1 MPGEA
6 IFMISFLEARQL
18 LSAAVKPLPAQTID
32 LRDALGRVSAE
43 RAVADADAVPF
54 ARSAMDGYA
63 VRATDCS
70 CATAEHPAELPV
82 QGRVFAEKGESQLTA
97 GTAVAIMTGAPL
109 PLGADAVIPY
119 EETELAGDTV
129 RIFKRVNPGACVFPP
144 AEDFRC
150 GDELLAAGEMIRP
163 GALALLAFAG
173 KTRVRVFRQPRVAIV
188 CTGNELVDPSARPDH
203 GQIRNSNA
211 VMLSGLVTESFGLPI
226 DYGIVPDM
234 DLVFGDLMENAK
246 GRADLLITSGGAS
259 GGERDIVKRV
269 LKERGAEFLFSQ
281 VAMRPG
287 KPVGFALWN
296 DLPVFVL
303 PGNPVAAFVCFQEI
317 VRPALETLG
326 GCRISGLPALRARL
340 NGALRSRNGRRY
352 FVLGH
357 LQLTPLGFV
366 VTPLKN
372 QCSALVR
379 TAAEANAIV
388 VVPESPAGGD
398 SKIGPGDSVEVHVLN
413 WPHAIRSLEDLFPAD
428 DRGALL
434 ACS

>member
-1 MPGEA
+1 
-6 IFMISFLEARQL
+6 MISFDDARQL
-18 LSAAVKPLPAQTID
+18 LLAAVKPLAVQTID

-43 RAVADADAVPF
+43 QVLADADAVPF

-70 CATAEHPAELPV
+70 CATADRPVELPV
-82 QGRVFAEKGESQLTA
+82 QGRVFAEKGQSQLVA
-97 GTAVAIMTGAPL
+97 GSAFAIMTGAPL
-109 PLGADAVIPY
+109 PLGADAVVPY
-119 EETELAGDTV
+119 EHTEFAEDAV
-129 RIFKRVNPGACVFPP
+129 RIFNRVNPGACVFPP

-150 GDELLAAGEMIRP
+150 GDELLAAGETIRP
-163 GALALLAFAG
+163 GDLALLAFAG

-188 CTGNELVDPSARPDH
+188 CTGNELVDPSARPEH

-211 VMLSGLVTESFGLPI
+211 VMLAGLVTESFGLAI

-246 GRADLLITSGGAS
+246 GRADLLVTSGGAS

-269 LKERGAEFLFSQ
+269 LKDRGAEFLFSQ

-296 DLPVFVL
+296 DLPVCVL
-303 PGNPVAAFVCFQEI
+303 PGNPVAAFVCFQEL
-317 VRPALETLG
+317 VRPALETLAG
-326 GCRISGLPALRARL
+326 RRNTGLPTLKARL
-340 NGALRSRNGRRY
+340 NGEVRSRNGRRY

-379 TAAEANAIV
+379 TAADANALVI
-388 VVPESPAGGD
+388 VPESAAGAD
-398 SKIGPGDSVEVHVLN
+398 CQVGPGDSVEVHVLD
-413 WPHAIRSLEDLFPAD
+413 WPRAIRSLEDLFPAG

-434 ACS
+434 SCS